1 MTVFVRERRRQE
13 VHTSAKRRILVVDD
27 EEFLRTLLIDELT
40 NAGYKVL
47 GAETGEEALTAIKKE
62 KIDVILLDI
71 KMPDISGIEILK
83 FVTKNSPTTRVIML
97 TGYANLKYAMESKEY
112 GAADFIAKPF
122 NLTDVIASVERVL
135 A

>member
-1 MTVFVRERRRQE
+1 VTVFVRERRRQE

>member
-1 MTVFVRERRRQE
+1 
-13 VHTSAKRRILVVDD
+13 
-27 EEFLRTLLIDELT
+27 LLIDELT